1 MTRFPSARSDTGSLS
16 LELVVLAPAILAIF
30 ALVIAGGRAVVA
42 SQAVAQAASQ
52 AARDASLQ
60 SSPSAGVAAARTRA
74 ASVLDG
80 QGLACRAAH
89 GLHERNCSREAGRP
103 VRHGDGER
111 GVHGLVVGSWS
122 SLFQKPDPH
131 CHGNRADRHVDRA
144 MSAGRLP
151 SLAGGDRGSVSLLFV
166 VVAVGL
172 LACVGLVVDG
182 GGKARA
188 AAEADDVA
196 RAAARAGVQAINAT
210 GVLAGNEPRTNPTR
224 AAAAARTYLEASGTT
239 GTVTVAPG
247 GRQLTVN
254 TRDTYTPVFLTAIG
268 LGPMRVTGS
277 ATADLVTVEGGT
289 P

>member
-1 MTRFPSARSDTGSLS
+1 
-16 LELVVLAPAILAIF
+16 
-30 ALVIAGGRAVVA
+30 
-42 SQAVAQAASQ
+42 
-52 AARDASLQ
+52 
-60 SSPSAGVAAARTRA
+60 
-74 ASVLDG
+74 
-80 QGLACRAAH
+80 
-89 GLHERNCSREAGRP
+89 
-103 VRHGDGER
+103 
-111 GVHGLVVGSWS
+111 
-122 SLFQKPDPH
+122 
-131 CHGNRADRHVDRA
+131 

-188 AAEADDVA
+188 AAEVDDVA

-224 AAAAARTYLEASGTT
+224 AAAAARTYLETSGTT
-239 GTVTVAPG
+239 GAVTVAPG